1 MPGSGFKSERLRVNL
16 RLTIN
21 RLKLLEKKKTELAQ
35 KARKEIADYLT
46 IGKHER
52 ARIRV
57 EHIIREDY
65 LVEAMEI
72 LELYCD
78 LLLARYGLIL
88 SMKELDPGLAE
99 AISSLIWAAPRML
112 EVSEL
117 SVVSKQLC
125 AKYSKEYGVL
135 CRTNQIGTIGS
146 QLMNKLSTKPPPRIL
161 VEQYLIEIAKS
172 YNVPYETDSAALAEA
187 PHEPEAGP
195 SDVGFT
201 DDMNK
206 RGPGGGGGG
215 GGGGGFTHTPFSYPT
230 SQKQE
235 TFNGVE
241 VGVYEAWP
249 STNFLPPQNRP
260 LPQIPAIPPAYEPID
275 IAPPVKPGPPGP
287 VAAPRSKLK
296 PPAKSKPD
304 PSDNYDNVT
313 LPSVPVTPPSASN
326 IGPSGPDDMDFED
339 LARRL
344 EDLKKK
350 T

>member
-35 KARKEIADYLT
+35 KARKEIADYLA

-78 LLLARYGLIL
+78 LLLARYGMIVN
-88 SMKELDPGLAE
+88 MKELDPGLAE
-99 AISSLIWAAPRML
+99 AVSSLIWAAPRML

-117 SVVSKQLC
+117 RVISKQLC

-172 YNVPYETDSAALAEA
+172 YNVPYETDSAAWAEA
-187 PHEPEAGP
+187 PQEPEAGP
-195 SDVGFT
+195 SDIGFT
-201 DDMNK
+201 YDINK
-206 RGPGGGGGG
+206 RGPGSGG

-230 SQKQE
+230 AQKQE
-235 TFNGVE
+235 TFNGVA
-241 VGVYEAWP
+241 VGTYEAWP
-249 STNFLPPQNRP
+249 STNLLPPQNRP
-260 LPQIPAIPPAYEPID
+260 LPQIPAIPPAYDQID
-275 IAPPVKPGPPGP
+275 TTPPVRPVPPGP
-287 VAAPRSKLK
+287 VAAPRNKLK
-296 PPAKSKPD
+296 PPAKSKAD
-304 PSDNYDNVT
+304 PSDNYDNIT
-313 LPSVPVTPPSASN
+313 LPSVPVTPPSVSD
-326 IGPSGPDDMDFED
+326 ISPTGPSDMDFED

-344 EDLKKK
+344 ESLKKK